1 MMKLIR
7 ILFLFL
13 LGLKAASCTE
23 RINIDLDES
32 TVRLVVEGTVTT
44 DTMAHKVILSK
55 STSYYYSQKA
65 PVVSGASV
73 SISVRSSIIQL
84 HESAPGVYETDS
96 TFFGIVGEAY
106 TLDIRLDSAVGGF
119 SEYSATSVMVE
130 RVSIDSLQLL
140 FHPDWSENGFWE
152 VKCFFQ
158 DSPSE
163 NYYRFLVSRNGKLI
177 TDTLDKWFVS
187 DDRFF
192 SGDYVEGA
200 TVAVLDQGSED
211 EMLNNGDTVTIE
223 LNCIGRDYAGFIS
236 EAQAELMGSNPFF
249 SGPPA
254 NVTGNI
260 SNGAI
265 GFFSAHTTSRS
276 VVKAPGLKKT

>member
-7 ILFLFL
+7 ILFLVL

-44 DTMAHKVILSK
+44 DTMVHKVILSK

-73 SISVRSSIIQL
+73 FIRGGGFNLQLNESS
-84 HESAPGVYETDS
+84 PGVYETDS
-96 TFFGIVGEAY
+96 NFYGISGESY
-106 TLDIRLDSAVGGF
+106 TLDIELDSAVGGF
-119 SEYSATSVMVE
+119 KDYSATSVMSVK
-130 RVSIDSLQLL
+130 VSIDSLQLL
-140 FHPDWSENGFWE
+140 FHPEWSEEGFWE
-152 VKCFFQ
+152 VKCYFQ
-158 DSPSE
+158 DPPTAD
-163 NYYRFLVSRNGKLI
+163 YYRFLVSRNGKLMS
-177 TDTLDKWFVS
+177 DTIDKWFIS

-192 SGDYVEGA
+192 SGGYVEGA
-200 TVAVLDQGSED
+200 SVAFLDQGLDD

-223 LNCIGRDYAGFIS
+223 LNCITRPYARFIFD
-236 EAQAELMGSNPFF
+236 AQAELMGSNPLF

-254 NVTGNI
+254 NLSGNI

-276 VVKAPGLKKT
+276 VIRAESLK